1 MKAKLSM
8 EDLQLQVSS
17 EHEGVEEV
25 SQIHGQS
32 ALATPTVYRNT
43 QIKIII

>member
-1 MKAKLSM
+1 
-8 EDLQLQVSS
+8 
-17 EHEGVEEV
+17 V

-43 QIKIII
+43 QIKIIIWQKNMVIN